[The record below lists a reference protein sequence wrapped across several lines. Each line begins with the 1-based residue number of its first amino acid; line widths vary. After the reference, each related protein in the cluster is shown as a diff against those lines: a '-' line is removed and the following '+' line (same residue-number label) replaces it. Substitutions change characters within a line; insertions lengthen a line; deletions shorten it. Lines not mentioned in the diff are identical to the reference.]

1 MKKVISM
8 MLVIVLL
15 LSLLPM
21 QAFASDSP
29 IPSPMER
36 SQRKLG
42 LADIGPDGYK
52 TLKTSQKMLD
62 ILKVME
68 GYSQKAFWDHQQYSI
83 GYGTKAKY
91 QNEIL
96 PDGEA
101 GYEEAEKR
109 LIEDIRSR
117 ENYVNNYCRNT
128 LKKQPSQ
135 NQFDAM
141 VSLVYNLGTGWFF
154 GSRLA
159 SWLSNPTTEIEFV
172 DAFGQWCGASGEILY
187 GLMQR
192 RIREAIIFL
201 KGEYYLSARPSREH
215 LIKTN
220 EFLNDPARYVK
231 PNGTLPYYAGIYID
245 YDTPTGRVSGDR
257 ARYKLL
263 GDTVGRLSVPEAS
276 GYTFDG
282 FAIVAEN
289 NYNVSPRPVSS
300 STVVNKN
307 LEIKAQWIPNSNPTP
322 KPPATDP
329 SPKPPVSN
337 PSVEL
342 PFTDVPKGRWYR
354 DEIEYVYEHGYMNGT
369 DDTVFSPNMK
379 MTRGML
385 VTVLYRAAGSP
396 PVTDAQRKAFVDS
409 QNKYYTDAVAWA
421 KANNIVKGIDSTHFA
436 PKDNITRQD
445 TALIFARYCINYV
458 GASTQKHADLS
469 AFKDEHR
476 VSNYAREGVEW
487 AVAVGL
493 MEGSKEPGGCY
504 LEPRSQLTRAQAA
517 ALIARCMQNV
527 IN

>member
-8 MLVIVLL
+8 TLVIVLL

-42 LADIGPDGYK
+42 LADIGSNGYQ
-52 TLKTSQKMLD
+52 TLRTSQKMLD

-117 ENYVNNYCRNT
+117 ENYVNNYCQKT

-154 GSRLA
+154 NSRLA

-172 DAFGQWCGASGEILY
+172 DAYGQWCGASGQILY

-201 KGEYYLSARPSREH
+201 KGEYYLPARPSREH
-215 LIKTN
+215 LIKTK
-220 EFLNDPARYVK
+220 EFQNDPARYVK

-263 GDTVGRLSVPEAS
+263 GDTVGKLSVPEAS

-282 FAIVAEN
+282 YAIVAEN
-289 NYNVSPRPVSS
+289 NYNVTPRPVSS

-307 LEIKAQWIPNSNPTP
+307 LEIKAQWISNSNPTP
-322 KPPATDP
+322 KPPAPDHSTG
-329 SPKPPVSN
+329 
-337 PSVEL
+337 L
-342 PFTDVPKGRWYR
+342 PFTDVSEGKWYR
-354 DEIEYVYEHGYMNGT
+354 DEVEYVYNHGYMNGT
-369 DDTVFSPNMK
+369 SKTEFSPNSK

-385 VTVLYRAAGSP
+385 VTVLYRSAGSP
-396 PVTDAQRKAFVDS
+396 SVTDAQREAFVDT
-409 QNKYYTDAVAWA
+409 QGDYYTDAVAWA
-421 KANNIVKGIDSTHFA
+421 KANNIIKGIDSTHFA
-436 PKDNITRQD
+436 PDNNITRQD
-445 TALIFARYCINYV
+445 TALIFARYCINYRGV
-458 GASTQKHADLS
+458 GGYKEADLS
-469 AFKDEHR
+469 IFADEHR
-476 VSNYAREGVEW
+476 VSDYAREGVEW
-487 AVAVGL
+487 AVAVEL
-493 MEGSKEPGGCY
+493 MEGSKESGRIY

-517 ALIARCMQNV
+517 ALIMRCMEYV
-527 IN
+527 IK